1 MAPRSVQ
8 IVPAGS
14 RQVAPGIFQMTR
26 RGARRGGSHH
36 KKHKHHSRGPLPMMS
51 QSFVRYV
58 KLLNTFRGV
67 AQNFTAPPWLN
78 VPALLLYLHGQNKKD
93 KGAMNVAKTM
103 LLDTAAQRNPQI
115 AALLNAGA
123 GDLGMLGLLGGFG
136 GGGFGGF
143 GGGAPGPN
151 QFRTQSA
158 PDTGGGNDIVDTADA
173 ATDLINAV
181 DDLNAEEV

>member
-1 MAPRSVQ
+1 MKSVQ
-8 IVPAGS
+8 LVPAGA
-14 RQVAPGIFQMTR
+14 RQVSPGIFQMTR
-26 RGARRGGSHH
+26 RGGSRAGHSKH
-36 KKHKHHSRGPLPMMS
+36 KPKKHYGARPMMS

-58 KLLNTFRGV
+58 RLLNSFRNV
-67 AQNFTAPPWLN
+67 AQSFTAPGWLN
-78 VPALLLYLHGQNKKD
+78 VPALLLYIHGQNKKD

-136 GGGFGGF
+136 GGAGGAF
-143 GGGAPGPN
+143 GGGFPGQIRPQTAPGG
-151 QFRTQSA
+151 A
-158 PDTGGGNDIVDTADA
+158 GGAAGSGVTEVVADARA

-181 DDLNAEEV
+181 NEVV